1 MFRLRGPAYLL
12 CESKNVLRVVSRTKV
27 LTIDSMNPHVKNIEY
42 AVRGP
47 IVTRAGEIEKELNL
61 GQKKDFTNVIKA
73 NIGDCHAVG
82 QEPLTFLRQVLG
94 LCIYPHLMQD
104 ASFPD
109 DAKQRADR
117 ILASC
122 GGRSLGAYSDSAG
135 VPVVREDI
143 AKYISERDG
152 VPADAADIFLSTGA
166 SEAIRNVLK
175 LMMTTLPGTER
186 AGVMIPIP
194 QYPLYTA
201 TIAEYNAQPIGY
213 FLDESKN
220 WSLSSEELERAI
232 DSAKSSCKPRA
243 ICIINPGNPTGQ
255 VLTRDNIED
264 IIRFAHKENLFILA
278 DEVYQHNVYA
288 KGSEFH
294 SFKKVLKEMGPPYSE
309 LELASFM
316 STSKGYMGEC
326 GLRGGYVELINLD
339 PQVKAMF
346 IKAISAKLCPAVTGQ
361 AAMGVVVNPP
371 RPGEPSYELFKQQKD
386 SVLSQLAEKGK
397 MVSET
402 FNAMEGITCNAVQ
415 GAMYAFPNIELPR
428 KAIEAAQANGQAADF
443 FYCYNL
449 LESTGMCVVPGSGFG
464 QKEGTWHFRTTILP
478 PVQKLGEMLNR
489 FSDFHIKFMQKYS

>member
-1 MFRLRGPAYLL
+1 
-12 CESKNVLRVVSRTKV
+12 
-27 LTIDSMNPHVKNIEY
+27 MNPHVKNIEY

-47 IVTRAGEIEKELNL
+47 IVTRALEIEKELSL
-61 GQKKDFTNVIKA
+61 GEKKEFTNVIKA
-73 NIGDCHAVG
+73 NIGDCHATG
-82 QEPLTFLRQVLG
+82 QEPVTFLRQVLT
-94 LCIYPHLMQD
+94 LCINPSLMQD

-135 VPVVREDI
+135 LPVVREDI
-143 AKYISERDG
+143 ARYISERDG
-152 VPADAADIFLSTGA
+152 VPADPANVFLSTGA

-175 LMMTTLPGTER
+175 LLMTTLPGKEQT
-186 AGVMIPIP
+186 GVMIPIP

-201 TIAEYNAQPIGY
+201 TIAEYNAKPIGY
-213 FLDESKN
+213 FLDESNN
-220 WSLSSEELERAI
+220 WSLSLDELERAV
-232 DSAKSSCKPRA
+232 DAARPSCKPRA
-243 ICIINPGNPTGQ
+243 VCIINPGNPTGQ
-255 VLTRDNIED
+255 VLTKQNIQD

-294 SFKKVLKEMGPPYSE
+294 SFKKVMTEMGPPYSE

-326 GLRGGYVELINLD
+326 GLRGGYVEIVNLD
-339 PQVKAMF
+339 PEVKAMF

-361 AAMGVVVNPP
+361 AAMGIVVNPP

-386 SVLSQLAEKGK
+386 TVLSQLAEKGK

-415 GAMYAFPNIELPR
+415 GAMYAFPNIDLPKR
-428 KAIEAAQANGQAADF
+428 AIEAAKEKGMAADF

-478 PVQKLGEMLNR
+478 PVETLGEMLNR
-489 FSDFHIKFMQKYS
+489 FSDFHIKFMNKYS